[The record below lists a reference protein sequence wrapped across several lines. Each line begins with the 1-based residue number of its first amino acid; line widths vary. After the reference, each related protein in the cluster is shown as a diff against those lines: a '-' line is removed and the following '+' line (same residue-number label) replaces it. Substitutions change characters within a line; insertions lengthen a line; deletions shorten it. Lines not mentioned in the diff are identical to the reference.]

1 MNILPSCLEPIIRNG
16 TLRTIVRIL
25 RDTPVRLLI
34 MIPIPMTP
42 PSSMVF
48 GTRNSSI
55 ANAAITA
62 PSVSITNSSSNFSFF
77 VILIFL
83 STS

>member
-25 RDTPVRLLI
+25 RDTSVRLLI
-34 MIPIPMTP
+34 MIPMTP